1 MAVRSDPDQV
11 LDLLFNDSDGLLKS
25 EVQGIQTVDFSDL
38 GLFSEGDGDLLE
50 SVLKEANLGDLDT
63 DIDIDQP
70 QQKTFT
76 THTDHDYFAQ
86 RSPTNSD
93 SGVSLESSAYSP
105 QSFGDEQLQNSP
117 KEYYLSDSSTNISTV
132 DYMDKLSEHSPLAL
146 EDFNMKDFDME
157 GVDGLN
163 TSDLLSEEDFL
174 TCMNRS
180 SQTKDSAAVT
190 ISLDD
195 NQLNSSDEGSDVANT
210 IRIIKV
216 TSHLTDGLPFTMK
229 DISTKTGKFPDLRL
243 TDEEKDLLAREG
255 VQLPTDMPLT
265 KEEEKVLKAVR
276 RKIRNKVSA
285 KESRK
290 RKQGY
295 VEGLEKRVKMSTTEN
310 QKLKTKVSSLENQN
324 QTLAQQLKK
333 LQSYILSKANKP
345 QTSTCIMVLV
355 LSFAFIIVPNF
366 SPLGKRDGLEA
377 KNIPM
382 AGKSRS
388 LLHDYGYESEADL
401 DDPYGIKVSMKPGP
415 PWEVPPKTPAMKIP
429 SNAHTRV
436 EFEMDQSEEVMD
448 KMADSA
454 AQTIATQVEEKND
467 TVLKFK
473 ESHTVKEEI

>member
-1 MAVRSDPDQV
+1 MAVKSDPNQV
-11 LDLLFNDSDGLLKS
+11 LDLLFNDDDGLLKY
-25 EVQGIQTVDFSDL
+25 EVPGIQTVDFSEL

-70 QQKTFT
+70 QKKSFSS
-76 THTDHDYFAQ
+76 HTDHDYYAQ

-117 KEYYLSDSSTNISTV
+117 KEYYLSDSSTNMTT
-132 DYMDKLSEHSPLAL
+132 DFMDKLEHSPLAM
-146 EDFNMKDFDME
+146 EDMDMKDFNMD
-157 GVDGLN
+157 GVDDLE
-163 TSDLLSEEDFL
+163 TSGLLSEQDFL
-174 TCMNRS
+174 TCIKS
-180 SQTKDSAAVT
+180 QQTKDNEAVT

-195 NQLNSSDEGSDVANT
+195 LNSSGSGCGNT
-210 IRIIKV
+210 VRIIKV
-216 TSHLTDGLPFTMK
+216 TTNHTDGLPFTMK
-229 DISTKTGKFPDLRL
+229 DIHTKTTKFPELRL
-243 TDEEKDLLAREG
+243 SDEEKDLLAKEG

-265 KEEEKVLKAVR
+265 KEEEKILKAVR

-295 VEGLEKRVKMSTTEN
+295 VEGLEKRVKMSTSEN
-310 QKLKTKVSSLENQN
+310 QQLKKKVESLENHN
-324 QTLAQQLKK
+324 QTLTQQLKK

-366 SPLGKRDGLEA
+366 SPLGKKDGLEA
-377 KNIPM
+377 RNIPM

-388 LLHDYGYESEADL
+388 LLHNSGNDIEPDL
-401 DDPYGIKVSMKPGP
+401 DDPYGIQVSVKPGP
-415 PWEVPPKTPAMKIP
+415 PWEIPPKTPAVKIP
-429 SNAHTRV
+429 SHARNSL
-436 EFEMDQSEEVMD
+436 EYEMDQSEEVMD
-448 KMADSA
+448 NNKMADTYSEA
-454 AQTIATQVEEKND
+454 DTETIANKFTEKND
-467 TVLKFK
+467 TQLKFK
-473 ESHTVKEEI
+473 GLHNANDEM